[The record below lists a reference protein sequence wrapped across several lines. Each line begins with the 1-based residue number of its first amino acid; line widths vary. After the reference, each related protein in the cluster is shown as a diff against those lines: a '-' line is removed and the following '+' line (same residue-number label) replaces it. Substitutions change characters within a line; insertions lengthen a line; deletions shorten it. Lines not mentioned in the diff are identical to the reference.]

1 MTRPN
6 LWTNVVKKIVLNI
19 FQFSQKDDYGRT
31 PEYINRRK
39 KEMAEA
45 QKEYD
50 AYVQVIDDY

>member
-1 MTRPN
+1 MASGMYPKVRF
-6 LWTNVVKKIVLNI
+6 I
-19 FQFSQKDDYGRT
+19 FKQALIFFKFSQKDDYGRT

-50 AYVQVIDDY
+50 AYVQV